1 MKAECKRNQAA
12 INYYVRLY
20 GSDRAVPFP
29 GSYGLEMTWVAVRAV
44 LFKEIIRM
52 RLSARIHPKN
62 DMRGLEQC
70 NYVVLKP

>member
-29 GSYGLEMTWVAVRAV
+29 GSYGLEMAWGTVRAALFRDALGLGNHTDPYEQRYFMV
-44 LFKEIIRM
+44 L
-52 RLSARIHPKN
+52 
-62 DMRGLEQC
+62 
-70 NYVVLKP
+70 